1 MNLVDGCI
9 ESGGAMNRIGQIHA
23 AHAIGVWDVLAWGVL
38 VWERGKA
45 LTAVAKPHAHQM
57 IAPTHASSRF
67 LRRMLRV
74 FFVRTEPASS
84 MPKPACMKKTSEPTN
99 MK

>member
-1 MNLVDGCI
+1 MNSRTGWTR
-9 ESGGAMNRIGQIHA
+9 GG
-23 AHAIGVWDVLAWGVL
+23 DVGWGGGG
-38 VWERGKA
+38 WRDA
-45 LTAVAKPHAHQM
+45 RTAVAKPHAHQM
-57 IAPTHASSRF
+57 IAPMHASSRF

-84 MPKPACMKKTSEPTN
+84 MPKPACMKKTSEPTK